1 MITLRPHQTRAVAA
15 MQKHNKGQL
24 IKPTGAG
31 KTLTMIYDTLRQF
44 SEEVVFE
51 KEYND
56 FGDYVG
62 ATTNRKLIVVVAPR
76 ILLAEQLSSEFL
88 EHITNAEV
96 LHVHSGETHH
106 TSTTNPETI
115 YEWVCDNV
123 DQHCL
128 IFTTYNSLPRLQ
140 EAEVYADTI
149 YFDEAHNSVKR
160 NFFPATEY
168 FSANADR
175 CYFFTA
181 TRKTSLTPS
190 KPGMNDVDVYGNII
204 CRVSAPE
211 LVDGG
216 YIVPPKVYA
225 HKSKTADEC
234 GGCSYERDKHNL
246 IDIINTYGMD
256 KVLVVS
262 KKTKDIIGLTTQT
275 DFQLQMEEMGY
286 EVLHISSKF
295 GAFIN
300 NQKVDRE
307 VFFDTL
313 NAYGK
318 DVGKKF
324 VVLHFDI
331 LAEGLNISCLNGVV
345 FQRSTDYIKIL
356 QTVGRAIR
364 MDPRDSKGIREG
376 AITPGAVNTYSK
388 KFGLVVTPVFDKVGI
403 STATK
408 INNCL
413 DTVFTHGEL
422 LDSVVRR

>member
-1 MITLRPHQTRAVAA
+1 MNQMQIQLRPHQERAVAA
-15 MQKHNKGQL
+15 MQKHNKGQV
-24 IKPTGAG
+24 IVPTGGG
-31 KTLTMIYDTLRQF
+31 KTLKMIFDAMCELQ
-44 SEEVVFE
+44 SE
-51 KEYND
+51 
-56 FGDYVG
+56 
-62 ATTNRKLIVVVAPR
+62 TPQTIVVVAPR

-88 EHITNAEV
+88 EFITDAEV

-106 TSTTNPETI
+106 VSTTKPADIVVHFGMCAAANRH
-115 YEWVCDNV
+115 
-123 DQHCL
+123 QL
-128 IFTTYNSLPRLQ
+128 IFTTYNSLQRLVD
-140 EAEVYADTI
+140 ADIDVDTI

-160 NFFPATEY
+160 NFFPATEH
-168 FSANADR
+168 FAANARR

-190 KPGMNDVDVYGNII
+190 KPGMNDRDVYGDII

-262 KKTKDIIGLTTQT
+262 KKTKDIVGLTTQT

-318 DVGKKF
+318 DVDKKF

-356 QTVGRAIR
+356 QTVGRTVR
-364 MDPRDSKGIREG
+364 LDPRDSKGIREG
-376 AITPGAVNTYSK
+376 KITPGAVNTYSK
-388 KFGLVVTPVFDKVGI
+388 SFGLVVTPVFDKVGV

-422 LDSVVRR
+422 LDSVVRK